1 MKTIIIII
9 VILLSFILFLNRKK
23 VNIKNKNKINSSIEP
38 FVNNLTAPKDIKT
51 LINNCNNEGNVI
63 YNDLTVANN
72 VKIGNKNGD
81 QYIKDYLF
89 PIGSFYVQFAQKN
102 SNIIFEAF
110 PDSETPEALFGG
122 TWQEQWPFESI
133 FFRTRGTLSNENRED
148 GFQNYALKHLYGH
161 MGWTQ
166 TNLWKPGQGADGV
179 FGTNIEIQKIGT
191 DSSTGEVVGHRN
203 VLNIS
208 DYYSTSKLET
218 RPDSRLIRV
227 WKKIPDVP
235 RGKNDYE
242 EMLRKKKIRNE
253 IMEKGWNY
261 KYDNNWYFGPTPFKV
276 IPNAT
281 VFRGIDNIDAAKKEC
296 NKTNGCYYIQRKLK
310 ADNKQEYS
318 WSSIQPVEKIDSDDN
333 FNEQSENYLND
344 KESLIWERKKI
355 YNLEVQDEIVDD
367 EFNDAFKFYTYSPEL
382 TDPPEFADGMIDYG
396 SNVEP
401 YYDTDEFGNTIDKPF
416 PTTFAFE

>member
-23 VNIKNKNKINSSIEP
+23 INIKNTNKINSSIEP

-166 TNLWKPGQGADGV
+166 TNRWKPGQGADGV
-179 FGTNIEIQKIGT
+179 FGTNIEIKEIGT

-296 NKTNGCYYIQRKLK
+296 NKTTGCYYIQRKLK
-310 ADNKQEYS
+310 ADDKEEYS
-318 WSSIQPVEKIDSDDN
+318 WSSIQPVEKIDSDDDFDEKTN
-333 FNEQSENYLND
+333 NYLND
-344 KESLIWERKKI
+344 KESIIWERKKI
-355 YNLEVQDEIVDD
+355 YNLEVQDEVVVD
-367 EFNDAFKFYTYSPEL
+367 EFNDNFKFYTYTPEL
-382 TDPPEFADGMIDYG
+382 TDPPEFAEGMINYG

-401 YYDTDEFGNTIDKPF
+401 YYDTDEFGNTIDKAS
-416 PTTFAFE
+416 PTASAF